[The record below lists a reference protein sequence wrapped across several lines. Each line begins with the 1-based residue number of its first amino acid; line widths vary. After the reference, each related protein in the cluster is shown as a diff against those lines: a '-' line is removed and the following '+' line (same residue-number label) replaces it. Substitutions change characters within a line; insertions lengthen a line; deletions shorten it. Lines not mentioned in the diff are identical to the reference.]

1 MESLKKK
8 AIDMLS
14 KMPETVTL
22 EDIVYQLYV
31 IEKVR
36 RAQTAVQ
43 EGDVLT
49 EQEVRQEMKSW

>member
-14 KMPETVTL
+14 KMPETATL

-49 EQEVRQEMKSW
+49 EQEVRQEMKLW